1 MRFRNVNFT
10 EQLMV
15 VDLEKKVMIYEKKK
29 FVFVDMIKG
38 NEVFQELNLKCHRI
52 VSYSRKVNRK

>member
-1 MRFRNVNFT
+1 MNFT
-10 EQLMV
+10 EQWMV
-15 VDLEKKVMIYEKKK
+15 VDLEKKVMIYEKKV
-29 FVFVDMIKG
+29 FFVDIIKG